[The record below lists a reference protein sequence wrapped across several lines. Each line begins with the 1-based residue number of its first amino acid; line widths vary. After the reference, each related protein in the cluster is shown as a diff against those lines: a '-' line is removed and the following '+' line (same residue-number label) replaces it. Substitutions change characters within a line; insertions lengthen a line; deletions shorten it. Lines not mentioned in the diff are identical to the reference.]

1 MFDEAMLMLP
11 FATRTDMH
19 DAMRNSTGKNEPVH
33 VILNTLRSEHDAPG
47 ARGQL
52 KALWRKY
59 ASVKFE
65 EDDEPVAGGGPRAPA
80 GSLMSKATT
89 PPATPP
95 RWGRANLGCGIPAA
109 TRRFAINDTKQ
120 KPCADVQAR
129 PRNSPSEAA
138 FRDQEIIIAHFDIII
153 TCYNTIITAIITY
166 CSSLLLPLL
175 RIVTSLLHLL
185 LPIITSLLP
194 LILPHYYT
202 LLRKNMIIIAYYDYC
217 YYIIITYYY
226 ICYYIIITCYF
237 CNNEPIITVIMG
249 PLLPILVSNG

>member
-95 RWGRANLGCGIPAA
+95 R
-109 TRRFAINDTKQ
+109 
-120 KPCADVQAR
+120 
-129 PRNSPSEAA
+129 
-138 FRDQEIIIAHFDIII
+138 
-153 TCYNTIITAIITY
+153 
-166 CSSLLLPLL
+166 
-175 RIVTSLLHLL
+175 
-185 LPIITSLLP
+185 
-194 LILPHYYT
+194 
-202 LLRKNMIIIAYYDYC
+202 
-217 YYIIITYYY
+217 
-226 ICYYIIITCYF
+226 
-237 CNNEPIITVIMG
+237 
-249 PLLPILVSNG
+249 